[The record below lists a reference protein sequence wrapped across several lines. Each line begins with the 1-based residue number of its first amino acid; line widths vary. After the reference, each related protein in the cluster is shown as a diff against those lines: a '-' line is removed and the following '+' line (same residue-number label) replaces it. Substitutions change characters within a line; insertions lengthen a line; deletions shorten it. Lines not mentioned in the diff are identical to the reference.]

1 MVAGATVIVVG
12 GAAVVVGAAVVA
24 GAARSVESSLKEGT
38 RIDVSSEVTIVS
50 QTVPWHSSRRTSVVG
65 AIN

>member
-1 MVAGATVIVVG
+1 MAEAAVAAGGLVVG
-12 GAAVVVGAAVVA
+12 

-50 QTVPWHSSRRTSVVG
+50 QTVPWHCSRRTSVVEE
-65 AIN
+65 IN